1 MGITD
6 TLKSVVDSVG
16 NPNREAEAQNSK
28 IAHEHNAMAGAG
40 MSDHEQPESLYDAL
54 HGDSGLRNM
63 KAHGNIASGH
73 DAGLGAKATAHQEE
87 MAERSRLRNEGLF
100 ESHKTHDE
108 LLNMSDEHSDVAGGS
123 KLVDFTGVGS
133 SEENER
139 LV

>member
-16 NPNREAEAQNSK
+16 NPNREEEAQNSK
-28 IAHEHNAMAGAG
+28 VAHEHVAMGGAG
-40 MSDHEQPESLYDAL
+40 MSDHEQPQSLYDAL

-73 DAGLGAKATAHQEE
+73 DAGLGEE

-100 ESHKTHDE
+100 EPHKKHDE
-108 LLNMSDEHSDVAGGS
+108 LLNLSDEHRDVAGGS
-123 KLVDFTGVGS
+123 RLVDHTGVGAS
-133 SEENER
+133 DEDER